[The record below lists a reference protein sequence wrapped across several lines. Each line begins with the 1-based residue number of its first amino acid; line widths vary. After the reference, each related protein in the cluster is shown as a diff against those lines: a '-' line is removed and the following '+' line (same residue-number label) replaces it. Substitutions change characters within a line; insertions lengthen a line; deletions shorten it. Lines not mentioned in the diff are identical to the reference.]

1 MGSILPTSLTLR
13 QMGRVEARTAVAG
26 TADETA
32 FPIAP
37 ATFDTMLGVPSNRAA
52 WQKDFGTLV
61 RDKASGTLAHPA
73 GYMFKDLPT
82 VDDEGD
88 YGDWLIAQM
97 DAWGVEGGLL
107 PVRFDDDDLGTA
119 AVRAHPQRLYGSY
132 HVDPNRGI
140 DDVRALKRAVREL
153 GAVAASCF
161 PCGTQPQ
168 VDINAPLMYPL
179 YAACVELGI
188 PMFVNAGVP
197 GPRFPMQPQHVEH
210 LDEVCYDFPELVL
223 VTRHGGEP
231 WQALLVKLMLKWPGL
246 HYSTSAFAPKHFP
259 REIVDYANTRG
270 GDKVMY
276 AGYFPMGLTLER
288 SFTELPTVPFRADV
302 WPRFL
307 HANARRILGLSTET

>member
-1 MGSILPTSLTLR
+1 MG
-13 QMGRVEARTAVAG
+13 
-26 TADETA
+26 ADATGG
-32 FPIAP
+32 FPENP
-37 ATFDTMLGVPSNRAA
+37 AAFDTMLGVPSNRAA

-61 RDKASGTLAHPA
+61 RDKGSESMRHAA
-73 GYMFKDLPT
+73 GYMFKDLPE
-82 VDDEGD
+82 VDESAN

-97 DAWGVEGGLL
+97 DQWGVHGGLL
-107 PVRFDDDDLGTA
+107 PVRFDEDDLGAA
-119 AVRAHPQRLYGSY
+119 AVRAHPDRLFGSY

-153 GAVAASCF
+153 GVVAATCF

-168 VDINAPLMYPL
+168 VDINAPLMYPF

-188 PMFVNAGVP
+188 PMFINAGVP
-197 GPRFPMQPQHVEH
+197 GPRFPMHPQHVEH

-259 REIVDYANTRG
+259 REIIDYANTRG
-270 GDKVMY
+270 RDKVLY
-276 AGYFPMGLTLER
+276 AGYFPMGLSLER
-288 SFTELPTVPFRADV
+288 IMRDMQNVPFKDHV
-302 WPRFL
+302 WPKFL
-307 HANARRILGLSTET
+307 RENAKRVLKIA